1 MELKYKEDIEN
12 AIIDSPM
19 HIDEEAFDEIDYVY
33 EKVQEYLERKEE

>member
-19 HIDEEAFDEIDYVY
+19 PIDSEVFDELDYVY
-33 EKVQEYLERKEE
+33 EIAQEYLERKGE

>member
-19 HIDEEAFDEIDYVY
+19 PIDSEVFDELDYVY
-33 EKVQEYLERKEE
+33 EIAQEYLERKEE

>member
-19 HIDEEAFDEIDYVY
+19 PIDSEVFDELDYVY